1 VSSQHASV
9 VKPELFVKTPV
20 KGLALHYNGI
30 PFNELHALAS
40 GTNVQPNPLY
50 KQKITEIA
58 TDLERN
64 NSLRVVLSVLA
75 VFNLNHQ
82 MNQLEEL
89 NALGELDAS
98 LLNILYLSIAK
109 DALFI
114 SEVGFRFAAMATSSS
129 GSRFSKTASGMSKV
143 LGVLGSLVWVR
154 LELLSS
160 KQAIQNKEY
169 EMAALHLINF
179 LAAGLSIAAAFT
191 TVTLMLQLNAIAFTL
206 ALITGCIKLMIEKNK
221 IQSWIVE
228 GYWGKTTGDK
238 LSPTKSI
245 QQYHFMRTAVAL
257 TRFDYANHEKI
268 ADTRHLMGM
277 MYTSH
282 PVSASDFYVLELFIP
297 FENDCL
303 IRHHLWAQSH
313 SGLILLDNIRY
324 TIKSNLITGPGK
336 SFSLFVNKNY
346 FPHNGYLGQIE
357 LECFDRA
364 SNILLGKDAY
374 SLHYDPIIK
383 GFKTDKIYHSEKGH
397 NE

>member
-1 VSSQHASV
+1 
-9 VKPELFVKTPV
+9 
-20 KGLALHYNGI
+20 
-30 PFNELHALAS
+30 
-40 GTNVQPNPLY
+40 
-50 KQKITEIA
+50 
-58 TDLERN
+58 
-64 NSLRVVLSVLA
+64 
-75 VFNLNHQ
+75 

-98 LLNILYLSIAK
+98 LMNILYLGIAK
-109 DALFI
+109 DALFV
-114 SEVGFRFAAMATSSS
+114 SEVGFRFAALTNAPAAEGLKKFAEKMTK
-129 GSRFSKTASGMSKV
+129 R
-143 LGVLGSLVWVR
+143 LGVLGSFVWGA
-154 LELLSS
+154 LEVESFNS
-160 KQAIQNKEY
+160 KIKSDEY
-169 EMAALHLINF
+169 AVAGLHLINAV
-179 LAAGLSIAAAFT
+179 AAALSFFAAFT
-191 TVTLMLQLNAIAFTL
+191 TTALMLQLNLLSFVL

-257 TRFDYANHEKI
+257 TRFDHANHEKI

-282 PVSASDFYVLELFIP
+282 PVSASDSYVLELFIP

-324 TIKSNLITGPGK
+324 TIKSNPITGPGK
-336 SFSLFVNKNY
+336 SFSLFINKNY
-346 FPHNGYLGQIE
+346 FPHNGYLGKIE
-357 LECFDRA
+357 LECFDCA

-397 NE
+397 HE